1 MNKMEHYLNVARII
15 VTQINAVPRK
25 VPTHVYKYN

>member
-1 MNKMEHYLNVARII
+1 MEDYLNAARII
-15 VTQINAVPRK
+15 VTQINAVSRK